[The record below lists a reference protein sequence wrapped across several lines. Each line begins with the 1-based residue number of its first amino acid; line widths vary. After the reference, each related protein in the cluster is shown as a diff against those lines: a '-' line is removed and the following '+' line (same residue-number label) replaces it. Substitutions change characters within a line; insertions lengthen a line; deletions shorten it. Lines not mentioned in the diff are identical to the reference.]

1 MDSITGLRFK
11 ELEKRPTYDDLIEE
25 IINGFKSKVP
35 NRTATFIYGP
45 PGISNLLSP
54 DGTSIK
60 DIEEHEER
68 KYKEGPQVV
77 RP

>member
-25 IINGFKSKVP
+25 IINGFKLKVP
-35 NRTATFIYGP
+35 NRTATFIYNSP
-45 PGISNLLSP
+45 EISNLLAP

-60 DIEEHEER
+60 DIEEPH
-68 KYKEGPQVV
+68 
-77 RP
+77 